1 MMRSRLRIDGFRDLS
16 AVMKTEFSDA
26 EMVGFFRAHPAFR
39 ARFVALARAVENS
52 EGRYEEADAVEEL
65 LVEEMRLLGREAL
78 QAWAERRVA
87 ATEQEIRQQPHMH
100 RQGEKNSA
108 GIRNLAKSRSWSRNI
123 GSRPGACDRS

>member
-1 MMRSRLRIDGFRDLS
+1 
-16 AVMKTEFSDA
+16 MKTEFSDA